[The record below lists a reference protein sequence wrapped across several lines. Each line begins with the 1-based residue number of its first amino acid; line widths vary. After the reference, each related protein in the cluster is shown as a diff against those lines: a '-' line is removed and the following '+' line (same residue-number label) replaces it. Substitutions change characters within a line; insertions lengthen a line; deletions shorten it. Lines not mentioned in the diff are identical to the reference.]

1 MENLKMDKL
10 FESYTKRAAQYL
22 NEDDEELDDVLPGDE
37 DTDTEDLDGDEETGD
52 EEEVL
57 ELDLANPVCP
67 SCGAELIPVGGEI
80 DTEETDEDGNPIYDE
95 DEADA
100 IDLLQGL
107 GYIVYKPVED
117 EDDED
122 LDDEDID
129 GDELDDIDEDDLEGA
144 DEDED
149 F

>member
-1 MENLKMDKL
+1 MDKL

-37 DTDTEDLDGDEETGD
+37 DLDGAEDPEDGD
-52 EEEVL
+52 GDDEEVL

-117 EDDED
+117 DEN
-122 LDDEDID
+122 LDDEDIE
-129 GDELDDIDEDDLEGA
+129 GDELDDVDEDDLEG
-144 DEDED
+144 DED
-149 F
+149 

>member
-1 MENLKMDKL
+1 MDKL

-37 DTDTEDLDGDEETGD
+37 DLDGAEDPEGGD
-52 EEEVL
+52 DEEVL

-117 EDDED
+117 EG
-122 LDDEDID
+122 DEDIE
-129 GDELDDIDEDDLEGA
+129 GDELDDVDEDDLEG
-144 DEDED
+144 DED
-149 F
+149 

>member
-1 MENLKMDKL
+1 MDKL

-22 NEDDEELDDVLPGDE
+22 NEDEDLDDIPVDDVDVDTNVE
-37 DTDTEDLDGDEETGD
+37 DTDDAGTD

-67 SCGAELIPVGGEI
+67 SCGAALVPVGGEI
-80 DTEETDEDGNPIYDE
+80 DTEEEDEDGNPIYEE

-100 IDLLQGL
+100 IELLQGL
-107 GYIVYKPVED
+107 GYIVYKPVTDEEVDADDDVGSD
-117 EDDED
+117 EDDFGE
-122 LDDEDID
+122 
-129 GDELDDIDEDDLEGA
+129 
-144 DEDED
+144 ED

>member
-37 DTDTEDLDGDEETGD
+37 DLEGGDEDLEGGDGDD
-52 EEEVL
+52 EEVL

-117 EDDED
+117 DED

-129 GDELDDIDEDDLEGA
+129 GDELDDVDEDDLEG

-149 F
+149 L

>member
-1 MENLKMDKL
+1 MDKL

-37 DTDTEDLDGDEETGD
+37 DLDGAEDPEDGD
-52 EEEVL
+52 DEEVL

-67 SCGAELIPVGGEI
+67 SCGAELIPVVGEI

-117 EDDED
+117 EGDED
-122 LDDEDID
+122 LDDEDIE
-129 GDELDDIDEDDLEGA
+129 GDELDDVDEDDLEG
-144 DEDED
+144 DED
-149 F
+149 

>member
-1 MENLKMDKL
+1 MDKL

-37 DTDTEDLDGDEETGD
+37 DLDGDEDLEGGD
-52 EEEVL
+52 GDDEEVL

-122 LDDEDID
+122 ID
-129 GDELDDIDEDDLEGA
+129 GDELDDVDEEDLEG

-149 F
+149 L

>member
-1 MENLKMDKL
+1 MDKL

-22 NEDDEELDDVLPGDE
+22 NEDEDLDDIPVDDVDVDVDTDVE
-37 DTDTEDLDGDEETGD
+37 DTDDAGTD

-67 SCGAELIPVGGEI
+67 SCGAALVPVGGEI
-80 DTEETDEDGNPIYDE
+80 DTEEEDEDGNPIYEE

-100 IDLLQGL
+100 IELLQGL
-107 GYIVYKPVED
+107 GYIVYKPVTDEEVDAD
-117 EDDED
+117 EDVDD
-122 LDDEDID
+122 IDNDEDID
-129 GDELDDIDEDDLEGA
+129 DVGGDEDDFGE
-144 DEDED
+144 ED

>member
-37 DTDTEDLDGDEETGD
+37 DLDGAEDPEDGD
-52 EEEVL
+52 GDDEEVL

-117 EDDED
+117 DEN
-122 LDDEDID
+122 LDDEDIE
-129 GDELDDIDEDDLEGA
+129 GDELDDVDEDDLEG
-144 DEDED
+144 DED
-149 F
+149 

>member
-1 MENLKMDKL
+1 MDKL

-117 EDDED
+117 EAEG
-122 LDDEDID
+122 DEDID
-129 GDELDDIDEDDLEGA
+129 GDELDDVDEEDLEG

>member
-1 MENLKMDKL
+1 MDKL

-37 DTDTEDLDGDEETGD
+37 DLDGAEDPEGD
-52 EEEVL
+52 DEEVL

-117 EDDED
+117 E
-122 LDDEDID
+122 
-129 GDELDDIDEDDLEGA
+129 GDELDDVDEDDLEG

>member
-1 MENLKMDKL
+1 MDKL

-37 DTDTEDLDGDEETGD
+37 DLDGDEDLEGGD
-52 EEEVL
+52 GDDEEVL

-107 GYIVYKPVED
+107 GYIVYKPVSD

-122 LDDEDID
+122 LDDEDIE
-129 GDELDDIDEDDLEGA
+129 GDELDDVDEDDLED
-144 DEDED
+144 DED
-149 F
+149 

>member
-37 DTDTEDLDGDEETGD
+37 DLDGDEDLEGGD
-52 EEEVL
+52 GDDEEVL

-122 LDDEDID
+122 ID
-129 GDELDDIDEDDLEGA
+129 GDELDDVDEEDLEG

-149 F
+149 L

>member
-1 MENLKMDKL
+1 MANLKMDKL

-37 DTDTEDLDGDEETGD
+37 DLDGDEDLEGGD
-52 EEEVL
+52 GDDEEVL

-122 LDDEDID
+122 ID
-129 GDELDDIDEDDLEGA
+129 GDELDDVDEEDLEG

-149 F
+149 L

>member
-37 DTDTEDLDGDEETGD
+37 DLEGGDEDLEGGDGDD

-122 LDDEDID
+122 LDDEDIE
-129 GDELDDIDEDDLEGA
+129 GDELDDVDEDDLEG
-144 DEDED
+144 DED
-149 F
+149 

>member
-37 DTDTEDLDGDEETGD
+37 DLDGAEDPEGGD
-52 EEEVL
+52 DEEVL

-117 EDDED
+117 EGDE
-122 LDDEDID
+122 DEDIE
-129 GDELDDIDEDDLEGA
+129 GDELDDVDEDDLEG
-144 DEDED
+144 DED
-149 F
+149 